1 VKYDWLFPEEAA
13 RSGSA
18 MARARERLKVSFR
31 IVFSLQ
37 LLASE
42 VRRLCHRIVEYSRC
56 LFNELAAMSRSVRAG
71 PLLV

>member
-1 VKYDWLFPEEAA
+1 MVPPSSYVKYDWLFPEEAA

-42 VRRLCHRIVEYSRC
+42 S
-56 LFNELAAMSRSVRAG
+56 AAAVPPYR
-71 PLLV
+71 